1 MEIGLWLWV
10 PFLTAFFIALGF
22 LGMKEVLDR
31 RRNKEG
37 GPDPVGLPPS
47 RERIID
53 DLYILDCPEGPREV
67 MSLMTVKE
75 VMDILEREPKF
86 DVVID
91 MRIREE
97 DAYDRP
103 LGIAAARERAKR
115 DKEDRKARRV
125 LERMTRDEILAV
137 LDRQGA
143 RPTTEEK
150 RDSLA
155 LIDGVLKVWDHRSAG
170 RADDAESAVLMD
182 EARNALDRCS
192 VRTDSE
198 RIVKRLAAAILD
210 AWTDR
215 PGRRRAESSRSDQ
228 VVTAAL
234 DILDRRTRGKSDSLV
249 YERRVAASLEA
260 LNNETHPTPPHKAG

>member
-10 PFLTAFFIALGF
+10 PFLVAFFIALVF

-31 RRNKEG
+31 QRNKEG
-37 GPDPVGLPPS
+37 DSDSVVLPPS
-47 RERIID
+47 REWIID

-67 MSLMTVKE
+67 LSLMTVKE
-75 VMDILEREPKF
+75 IMDILEREPKF
-86 DVVID
+86 EVVID
-91 MRIREE
+91 MRIREQ

-103 LGIAAARERAKR
+103 LGLLSAWERGKR
-115 DKEDRKARRV
+115 DKEDRKARQM

-137 LDRQGA
+137 LDRRGA

-150 RDSLA
+150 RDSLD
-155 LIDGVLKVWDHRSAG
+155 LIDAILRVRDHRSAG
-170 RADDAESAVLMD
+170 RAGDSESAALMD

-215 PGRRRAESSRSDQ
+215 PGRRRIESPRLDQ

-234 DILDRRTRGKSDSLV
+234 DILERRTRGRSDSSV
-249 YERRVAASLEA
+249 YERRVAASLEG
-260 LNNETHPTPPHKAG
+260 LNNETPPTQPHKVS